1 MIPLVLDLEQ
11 SAKCGYQ
18 NKFSMWMLSALL
30 LNAALPKLEGMGQLG
45 FLFHMLLVLALQAF

>member
-11 SAKCGYQ
+11 SAKCGNQ

-30 LNAALPKLEGMGQLG
+30 LSAALPELGGVGQLG
-45 FLFHMLLVLALQAF
+45 FLFQMCFLLAL